1 MIKKKITITKED
13 FNKTLREI
21 LIDLKISPE
30 IVLVKIDGTFRPIS
44 TVIKKETEIEVLQ
57 VIKWFKKWILNVK
70 NVQRMLWYT

>member
-1 MIKKKITITKED
+1 MLKKKITITKED
-13 FNKTLREI
+13 FNKSLRDI

-57 VIKWFKKWILNVK
+57 VIK
-70 NVQRMLWYT
+70 

>member
-57 VIKWFKKWILNVK
+57 VIK
-70 NVQRMLWYT
+70 